1 MIDIFVT
8 KFCRFIEK
16 CGGIDN
22 KILHSDLDELFTIVT
37 GIKSSLDNGVICS
50 NREDVAILRSLMS
63 SSRITQMLKEMFLR
77 KVYLDLIR
85 SPLVISSCCK
95 QPLGCD
101 LCMHRWLE
109 SNSQCPNCRA
119 DNITSINLNCFDD
132 IINE

>member
-22 KILHSDLDELFTIVT
+22 KILHSDLDDLFTIVT
-37 GIKSSLDNGVICS
+37 DIKSSLDNGVICS
-50 NREDVAILRSLMS
+50 NREDAAILRSLMS
-63 SSRITQMLKEMFLR
+63 SSRITQMLKEMFLC

-95 QPLGCD
+95 QPGGYR
-101 LCMHRWLE
+101 CMHRWLE

-119 DNITSINLNCFDD
+119 DNITSINLNRFDD